1 MEVTMPSA
9 VHISLNVSD
18 LSRSTD
24 FYQRFFGE
32 PKKLKSD
39 YVKFVARD
47 PEIHL
52 ALQPGRVGGR
62 LAGAV
67 SHLGIRVDSAEQV
80 RRWKSALTE
89 RGLPT
94 EEEKREACCYALQE
108 KFWVTDPDGNR
119 WEVYTVLEDI
129 EQKAE
134 GGTTCCT
141 PKAETGKSEVRARDG
156 ACAFVGEVREEAH
169 RAHEEHETQR
179 LPAFPFHSDDSRED
193 P

>member
-1 MEVTMPSA
+1 MSPS

-18 LSRSTD
+18 LPRSTD
-24 FYQRFFGE
+24 FYRRFLGE

-39 YVKFVARD
+39 YAKFVAEE

-52 ALQPGRVGGR
+52 ALQPGRITGSGPLSR
-62 LAGAV
+62 
-67 SHLGIRVDSAEQV
+67 LGIRVDSAERV
-80 RRWKSALTE
+80 REWKNVLKE

-129 EQKAE
+129 EQKADAA
-134 GGTTCCT
+134 TTCCL
-141 PKAETGKSEVRARDG
+141 PKAEAAA
-156 ACAFVGEVREEAH
+156 ACC
-169 RAHEEHETQR
+169 
-179 LPAFPFHSDDSRED
+179 
-193 P
+193 

>member
-1 MEVTMPSA
+1 MPSS

-18 LSRSTD
+18 LPRSTD
-24 FYQRFFGE
+24 FYRRFLGE

-39 YVKFVARD
+39 YAKFVAQD

-52 ALQPGRVGGR
+52 ALQPGLVT
-62 LAGAV
+62 AGARGAL

-80 RRWKSALTE
+80 RRWKSNLAE

-108 KFWVTDPDGNR
+108 KFWVSDPDGNR

-129 EQKAE
+129 EKKAE
-134 GGTTCCT
+134 PATTCCH
-141 PKAETGKSEVRARDG
+141 PKSETAA
-156 ACAFVGEVREEAH
+156 ACC
-169 RAHEEHETQR
+169 
-179 LPAFPFHSDDSRED
+179 
-193 P
+193 

>member
-1 MEVTMPSA
+1 MSSA

-24 FYQRFFGE
+24 FYRRFFGE

-52 ALQPGRVGGR
+52 ALQPGHVTGGA
-62 LAGAV
+62 AGAL

-80 RRWKSALTE
+80 RGWKSALAE

-94 EEEKREACCYALQE
+94 QEEKREACCYALQE

-129 EQKAE
+129 EQKA
-134 GGTTCCT
+134 GAGTTCCT
-141 PKAETGKSEVRARDG
+141 PKAETGKAAA
-156 ACAFVGEVREEAH
+156 ACC
-169 RAHEEHETQR
+169 
-179 LPAFPFHSDDSRED
+179 
-193 P
+193 